1 MKLCHVTTSGSW
13 VKKRERR
20 EGGEGERERG
30 EGERRRG
37 GGRRRKKRR
46 RRRRRIRRKRRND
59 TSMTRT
65 KLSLASTHMITETF
79 TCTHTFIMNMHV
91 EYTCTQTILFSVALK
106 KRTVPQTSLYFCF
119 FFMIILKT
127 LCCFPICF
135 CSPSNLDQTE
145 NSAPRSGTPAR
156 GSLYSSMKF
165 DLATQNIEHI
175 VLSTLLKTADSYFS
189 HSSQ

>member
-1 MKLCHVTTSGSW
+1 
-13 VKKRERR
+13 
-20 EGGEGERERG
+20 
-30 EGERRRG
+30 
-37 GGRRRKKRR
+37 
-46 RRRRRIRRKRRND
+46 
-59 TSMTRT
+59 MTRT
-65 KLSLASTHMITETF
+65 KLPLASTHMLTETF

-189 HSSQ
+189 YPSQ